1 MSRPEAA
8 SVPVPEHDEGD
19 HLLGEQED
27 EYGDEEA
34 DYEQFRQW
42 MQFRERGRR
51 REQRGPRSRDQS
63 RRGRE
68 DEDDDNGDL
77 RANAGPPPPWDGQ
90 ESPFEDYLIRA
101 RIWVGTT
108 KARGRTRGPLLLK
121 ALSGTPFQDFKHLA
135 KDTKWLTDPDN
146 AETLLSQMDTPEY
159 YGDDK
164 DEHLLAS
171 LSRITYHL
179 KRSRNESARQFLGR
193 WEAAERKVLEHKVN
207 LPSIYKG
214 FLLINALGL
223 SEADTKALLNFTQ
236 GSIEPKDVKHWLR
249 KHETKLQANQLGNE
263 VSTKLGKPTGTAIHL
278 VEDQSEEN
286 TEVAPEGAEE
296 TELEMM
302 EAMLADLVEPE
313 EPETGPFE
321 EQEAAEILAMMI
333 KEKKKTYSQSAQLKK
348 DKELGRGYR
357 SGGGFN
363 RANNGPIRPGT
374 YKLSIAELK
383 QRTRCQKC
391 GRIGHW
397 KRECPGTA
405 SASSTMPPKETHL
418 LEVDLQD
425 YDDAMF
431 CHLLETIPEKI
442 TSTNAVLTE
451 EFEPKGCGEHPDRTD
466 SPISELD
473 YMSCRF
479 HEVWFSDHTGYDDR
493 ACATL
498 DTGCQRTA
506 VGIETLNQMKP
517 LWPHELK
524 WFKQEETNRFRSV
537 HGVSQTTYN
546 AVLPCSLGKKGCYL
560 KPAVFEG
567 PQSSQ
572 APFLL
577 SLKFLL
583 QSDAIISL
591 VQGRLMLVLSKH
603 GAHIPLHLGPTGA
616 LRVQLNDFSRVMLS
630 ALRKAEGRLHS
641 SGSNEFDI
649 LALGELKDPPR
660 ERELSVVNQASDGAR
675 TARALDAWRNLL
687 LRLCV
692 IFRPVVR
699 MMVNLVEGSLDRSY
713 QQVKNNV
720 HAYHLAS
727 LEELRRVVDEA
738 IKDKS
743 DRDKELFHKFQNWKR
758 EKKVKEET
766 RTESGFEMVDKP
778 APSSAPSWPD
788 SISDYTHYNIK
799 TGSRGRRMTS
809 SMAEGICGKHN
820 SPRGPPPPT
829 PVRRNKMTTTTSEES
844 SHYPAQSSSSTPVI
858 EKVTDKMKQQEIFTF
873 GAQLFGIELPVCQ
886 CNLVCKMEL
895 RQTSAN
901 YLRVFTNC
909 CRRTEK
915 EQCGAF
921 QWCSKQPLLDEEF
934 LATRERIRAE
944 LKEDHTPREF
954 LVRMIQD
961 LCGHSSTVRTGSNA
975 FVNRVRC
982 RTCNKLLTVENKN
995 PKKETTTST
1004 AKSGT
1009 APMEASD
1016 ESTSHNED
1024 YQEFLAWR
1032 RQQH

>member
-479 HEVWFSDHTGYDDR
+479 HE
-493 ACATL
+493 
-498 DTGCQRTA
+498 
-506 VGIETLNQMKP
+506 
-517 LWPHELK
+517 
-524 WFKQEETNRFRSV
+524 
-537 HGVSQTTYN
+537 
-546 AVLPCSLGKKGCYL
+546 
-560 KPAVFEG
+560 
-567 PQSSQ
+567 

-591 VQGRLMLVLSKH
+591 VQ
-603 GAHIPLHLGPTGA
+603 GA

-649 LALGELKDPPR
+649 LALGELK
-660 ERELSVVNQASDGAR
+660 ASDGAR